1 MDAYAVINMD
11 TEELHVVFGTA
22 AGAAAYIEDTRSQQL
37 DSLADAREL
46 LEDWHERRYAVI
58 QQCKKS
64 TDAKG
69 ILYYWLLHNK
79 KPQTPEINNL
89 YIKTVDL
96 HL

>member
-11 TEELHVVFGTA
+11 TEELHAVFGSA
-22 AGAAAYIEDTRSQQL
+22 AGAAAYIEDTRIQQL
-37 DSLADAREL
+37 ENASESRDI
-46 LEDWHERRYAVI
+46 LESWHERRYAVI

-64 TDAKG
+64 PDAKG

-79 KPQTPEINNL
+79 KPQTPAISNL